1 METTFVVSKDELD
14 INFLDSLKKLFKHS
28 RLLQISVNT
37 SEDFN
42 LNQQETPIQY
52 LARLEKCLSELSDKK
67 NTIEFT
73 ESAFEDLII
82 EK

>member
-1 METTFVVSKDELD
+1 METKFVVSKDELD

-42 LNQQETPIQY
+42 LNPDSWGPLQ
-52 LARLEKCLSELSDKK
+52 
-67 NTIEFT
+67 
-73 ESAFEDLII
+73 
-82 EK
+82 